1 MNYKWNIYGKAD
13 NLKDILR
20 TILGSKNIKK
30 EEVKDF
36 INFTMEPHDPFLLTN
51 MDKAVN
57 RINLAIKNEE
67 RICILGDYDCDG
79 VTATSTLYIGLR
91 SIYTDVMWQ
100 IPNRFKDG
108 YGMNKRLVDV
118 AHENNCK
125 LIITVDNGIAAHEAI
140 KYAESLGID
149 VIVTDHHQPQATL
162 PTEIVVDPY
171 IDNSYPYKG
180 ICGCMVAFKLVMA
193 LIPDLKTKNKDLYE
207 ELVSIT
213 CIGTIADVMSITD
226 ENRYYVKHGL
236 EYLCNTKNIGL
247 RELLRALEMHEKTL
261 ETDNIGYTIGPCI
274 NAAGRLKS
282 ADIAVELLLSDDPI
296 EASKLANKIKNMN
309 EERKD
314 LQNNA
319 IEKIEVD
326 ENDGFIVV
334 TLDGVGHGI
343 LGIIAGKVSE
353 KYNKPCFVLGGN
365 KEQRVFSGSGRSVY
379 DYSIFDCIEKN
390 RDIILGGGGHAA
402 AAGVSVSFD
411 NLDIF
416 KQRCNEHFNEWFSK
430 VDKDDLV
437 PEINITCDIPLKE
450 VNERLI
456 NNVMKLRPYGNDN
469 EEPIFVSKNL
479 KVESAR
485 IVGKNADCIQMSF
498 SDDNTSIKSIG
509 FSKVKE
515 KYEAIGNAEYV
526 DVAYNV
532 SLNEWPKGT
541 FTPQLKLI
549 DVRLPQ

>member
-118 AHENNCK
+118 AYENNCK

-171 IDNSYPYKG
+171 IDDSYPYKG

-193 LIPDLKTKNKDLYE
+193 LIPDLKTKNIDLYE

>member
-1 MNYKWNIYGKAD
+1 
-13 NLKDILR
+13 
-20 TILGSKNIKK
+20 
-30 EEVKDF
+30 
-36 INFTMEPHDPFLLTN
+36 
-51 MDKAVN
+51 
-57 RINLAIKNEE
+57 
-67 RICILGDYDCDG
+67 
-79 VTATSTLYIGLR
+79 
-91 SIYTDVMWQ
+91 
-100 IPNRFKDG
+100 
-108 YGMNKRLVDV
+108 
-118 AHENNCK
+118 
-125 LIITVDNGIAAHEAI
+125 
-140 KYAESLGID
+140 
-149 VIVTDHHQPQATL
+149 
-162 PTEIVVDPY
+162 
-171 IDNSYPYKG
+171 
-180 ICGCMVAFKLVMA
+180 
-193 LIPDLKTKNKDLYE
+193 
-207 ELVSIT
+207 
-213 CIGTIADVMSITD
+213 
-226 ENRYYVKHGL
+226 
-236 EYLCNTKNIGL
+236 
-247 RELLRALEMHEKTL
+247 MHEKTL

-365 KEQRVFSGSGRSVY
+365 KEQCVFSGSGRSVY

>member
-125 LIITVDNGIAAHEAI
+125 LIITVDNGIAAHEPI

-171 IDNSYPYKG
+171 IDDSYPYKG

-207 ELVSIT
+207 ELVSIA

-296 EASKLANKIKNMN
+296 EASKLANKIKHMN

-314 LQNNA
+314 LQNSA

-430 VDKDDLV
+430 VDKGDLV

-479 KVESAR
+479 KVENAR

-498 SDDNTSIKSIG
+498 SDDDTSIKSIG

>member
-171 IDNSYPYKG
+171 IDDSYPYKG

>member
-296 EASKLANKIKNMN
+296 EASKLANKIKHMN